1 MQSRA
6 KEKFKKIINFLRL
19 FIVALKLKKEINS
32 LFVNK
37 DVSLQFLFCLSF
49 GIYLYLKFL
58 NFI

>member
-1 MQSRA
+1 MQSLA

-37 DVSLQFLFCLSF
+37 DVSLQFLFCLPF

-58 NFI
+58 YFI